1 MPLTL
6 INQLQGKKQVKNLP
20 SAVTNSQEFVVK
32 FLSTETKHQK
42 FVKMLPSRVVS
53 RHQMFTKL
61 QTVLVRLHKS
71 IMNLPRDLL
80 IRSVSLHITIE
91 NLQPPKLYVHSH
103 IAKSNGKP
111 QSKSLLNLVNKLN
124 RTPLSTRIHI
134 WIMKLI
140 STSRPMWLLILG
152 QKLNRYSRMFSSMS
166 QPIRCKRLRN
176 TSMNAIFLM
185 KDKNLL
191 KKFPAKTKCSIR
203 QTVNNRI
210 WVSKSACFR
219 SKEII
224 QIYMKAI
231 PGKYRLLS
239 LSTRVQF
246 QSKKKHL
253 LCSTMPIK

>member
-1 MPLTL
+1 MSPSTNLRMTSNGVRLRRFLTLDEKFSVRTDNVIHPSRWVKIRIQASASRLGLIEIARRISLKKAMNYSWAKIGNNMPLTL

-91 NLQPPKLYVHSH
+91 NLQPPKLYIHSH
-103 IAKSNGKP
+103 IEKSNGKP

-166 QPIRCKRLRN
+166 
-176 TSMNAIFLM
+176 
-185 KDKNLL
+185 
-191 KKFPAKTKCSIR
+191 
-203 QTVNNRI
+203 
-210 WVSKSACFR
+210 
-219 SKEII
+219 
-224 QIYMKAI
+224 
-231 PGKYRLLS
+231 
-239 LSTRVQF
+239 
-246 QSKKKHL
+246 
-253 LCSTMPIK
+253 